1 MDSTTQFDRIT
12 HWLEIIYLA
21 TRQEYQFTNA
31 NGMELVIFYEAQDK
45 LPLFWVNF
53 NPNEEIQWFYFIF
66 ISISRVAFV
75 WLRFSLIRHTHTKYE
90 HLIEDL
96 K

>member
-45 LPLFWVNF
+45 LTLF
-53 NPNEEIQWFYFIF
+53 
-66 ISISRVAFV
+66 
-75 WLRFSLIRHTHTKYE
+75 
-90 HLIEDL
+90 
-96 K
+96 